1 MLALPVL
8 SHIGDQEE
16 DPTVAGGSCAAAGRR
31 DILMM
36 FIRETALTIGSG
48 IALGLLFAAASGR
61 ILSGLHYEV
70 GPPDPFAFTTT
81 PLVLTATALI
91 ATWLLAHRATSIA
104 PTVALRTE

>member
-1 MLALPVL
+1 VL

-36 FIRETALTIGSG
+36 FVRESALTIGSG

-61 ILSGLHYEV
+61 ILSGLLYEV
-70 GPPDPFAFTTT
+70 GPQDPIAFSTA
-81 PLVLTATALI
+81 PLVLAATALI
-91 ATWLLAHRATSIA
+91 AIWLPARRATSIV